1 MISFSLMGKP
11 VPRRKEEKSAARA
24 APCKNKGVTRV
35 LHQLVPQQKTRGT
48 LCS

>member
-24 APCKNKGVTRV
+24 APCKNSVTRV